1 MQTVVIEGTSRPGLG
16 KKASADARRAGLV
29 PCVIY
34 GASTNVQFTAPLLAF
49 RSLIYTPEFK
59 LAEIQVDGKTYRTIV
74 KEVQYHPLSDTINH
88 IDFME
93 LVDGRTIRA
102 AVPVRVVGS
111 SIGVKKGG
119 KLAQTVRKVKIK
131 TTPEKLVD
139 AVEVDITHLDLGK
152 SVRVRD
158 IVIQEGVE
166 IMNAPSLPLASIEIP
181 RALRS
186 QQAEEAAAAGKKK

>member
-1 MQTVVIEGTSRPGLG
+1 MQTVVIEGTSRPALG
-16 KKASADARRAGLV
+16 KKASADARRSGLV

-34 GASTNVQFTAPLLAF
+34 GGDTNVQFTAPLLAF
-49 RSLIYTPEFK
+49 RSLVYTPEFK
-59 LAEIQVDGKTYRTIV
+59 LAQINLDGKTYRAIV
-74 KEVQYHPLSDTINH
+74 KEIQYHPLSDTITH

-102 AVPVRVVGS
+102 AVPVRVTGS
-111 SIGVKKGG
+111 SVGVKKGG
-119 KLAQTVRKVKIK
+119 KLAQSVRKVKIK

-139 AVEVDITHLDLGK
+139 SVEVDITELDLGK

-158 IVIQEGVE
+158 IVVQDGVE
-166 IMNAPSLPLASIEIP
+166 ILNAPSLPLATIEIP

>member
-1 MQTVVIEGTSRPGLG
+1 MQTVVIEGSSRSALG
-16 KKASADARRAGLV
+16 KKASAEARRSGLV

-34 GASTNVQFTAPLLAF
+34 GGSSNVQFTAPLLAF
-49 RSLIYTPEFK
+49 RSLVYTPDFK
-59 LAEIQVDGKTYRTIV
+59 IAQIDVEGRSYRAIV
-74 KEVQYHPLSDTINH
+74 KEIQYHPLTDTITH

-102 AVPVRVVGS
+102 AVPVRVMGS
-111 SIGVKKGG
+111 SVGVKKGG
-119 KLAQTVRKVKIK
+119 KLSQSVRKVKIK

-139 AVEVDITHLDLGK
+139 SLEVDITELDLGK

-158 IVIQEGVE
+158 IVVPEGVE
-166 IMNAPSLPLASIEIP
+166 VLNAQSLPLASIEIP

-186 QQAEEAAAAGKKK
+186 QQAEEAAASKQK

>member
-1 MQTVVIEGTSRPGLG
+1 MQTVVIEGSSRSALG
-16 KKASADARRAGLV
+16 KKASAEARRSGLV

-34 GASTNVQFTAPLLAF
+34 GGSSNVQFTAPLLAF
-49 RSLIYTPEFK
+49 RSLVYTPDFK
-59 LAEIQVDGKTYRTIV
+59 IAQIDVEGRSYRAIV
-74 KEVQYHPLSDTINH
+74 KEIQYHPLTDTITH

-102 AVPVRVVGS
+102 AVPVRVMGS
-111 SIGVKKGG
+111 SVGVKKGG
-119 KLAQTVRKVKIK
+119 KLSQSVRKVKIK

-139 AVEVDITHLDLGK
+139 SLEVDITELDLGK

-158 IVIQEGVE
+158 IVVPEGVE
-166 IMNAPSLPLASIEIP
+166 VLNAQSLPLASIEIP

-186 QQAEEAAAAGKKK
+186 QQAEEAAASKKK

>member
-1 MQTVVIEGTSRPGLG
+1 MQTVVIEGSSRSALG
-16 KKASADARRAGLV
+16 KKASAEARRSGLV

-34 GASTNVQFTAPLLAF
+34 GGSSNVQFTAPLLAF
-49 RSLIYTPEFK
+49 RSLVYTPDFK
-59 LAEIQVDGKTYRTIV
+59 IAQIDVDGRSYRAIV
-74 KEVQYHPLSDTINH
+74 KEIQYHPLTDTITH

-102 AVPVRVVGS
+102 AVPVRVMGS

-119 KLAQTVRKVKIK
+119 KLSQSVRKVKIK

-139 AVEVDITHLDLGK
+139 SLEVDITELDLGK

-158 IVIQEGVE
+158 IVVPEGVE
-166 IMNAPSLPLASIEIP
+166 VLNAQSLPLASIEIP

-186 QQAEEAAAAGKKK
+186 QQAEEAAASKKK

>member
-102 AVPVRVVGS
+102 DVPVRVVGS
-111 SIGVKKGG
+111 SVGVKKGG

-131 TTPEKLVD
+131 TTPEMLVD

-158 IVIQEGVE
+158 IVIQDGVE